1 MTTTENIHAQI
12 KELERKLEEL
22 RNAADAQ
29 RAQEKIGAIS
39 QINELIATYDV
50 TAQELIFPKAAK
62 GRKASS
68 VKLAKGTTSIPK
80 YRDPATGATWTGRGK
95 PPAWI
100 KDAANRDGFLIQ
112 S

>member
-1 MTTTENIHAQI
+1 MTTTADIHTQI
-12 KELERKLEEL
+12 RELEQKLEEL
-22 RNAADAQ
+22 RKAADAQ
-29 RAQEKIGAIS
+29 RAQEKIGAIN

-50 TAQELIFPKAAK
+50 TAQELNFPKAAK

-68 VKLAKGTTSIPK
+68 VKLTKATSIPK
-80 YRDPATGATWTGRGK
+80 YRDPATGATWTGKGK

-100 KDAANRDGFLIQ
+100 RDAANRDDFLIK